1 MESKPFKVADARG
14 ELCPRPVMMA
24 RELVVSGEPAISVIV
39 DNEVAASNVTRF
51 LEGSGYHVTREESEG
66 HIVINALRDDGALS
80 DMSASSQDEERRAY
94 LLLSEYV
101 GYESEG
107 LGEVLMKSF
116 IGTVAA
122 SSPLPSVIALMN
134 GAVKLTLAESTCS
147 ITLKEMEEKGVTVL
161 VCGTCVKHFGI
172 MDNVSVGRISNMFE
186 ITEAVF
192 GASKPIVMG

>member
-14 ELCPRPVMMA
+14 ELCPKPVMMA
-24 RELVVSGEPAISVIV
+24 RELVMSGESAISVLV

-51 LEGSGYHVTREESEG
+51 LESSAYSVTRADASG
-66 HIVINALRDDGALS
+66 HIVINALKGEGAAS
-80 DMSASSQDEERRAY
+80 EVSAADQHEERRAY

-101 GYESEG
+101 GQESDG

-122 SSPLPSVIALMN
+122 SSPLPSVVALMN
-134 GAVKLTLAESTCS
+134 GAVKLALEESTCS
-147 ITLKEMEEKGVTVL
+147 ITLKEMEEKGVTLL
-161 VCGTCVKHFGI
+161 VCGTCAKHFGI
-172 MDNVSVGRISNMFE
+172 MDEINVGRISNMFE